1 MASVQHTR
9 SHNETTQI
17 MEAMDST
24 VDAGTQ
30 EDVDATSTAATAAA
44 AAALQ
49 VLATQP
55 PTDSGQCRCIYGNML
70 QLATGQIIY

>member
-1 MASVQHTR
+1 
-9 SHNETTQI
+9 

-44 AAALQ
+44 AATLQ

-70 QLATGQIIY
+70 QLTTGQINY